1 METTSAAHTGS
12 SLTDSLSHHD
22 SSHKLAE
29 SPPSPFLLGL
39 VLVIVGAIGFS
50 PWYVAKKAREAADSP
65 NAEVIFKNARALGRS
80 HMLHPGATGVSSKV
94 QVALQY
100 RMEGKYEDSIRE
112 FNDVLVHPQS
122 VEKRA
127 LNLLVRGDC
136 FLNLGQYDKALDD
149 FNKSIELVPNDRDA
163 YMERATAYF
172 RMGKKDLYARDLLKA
187 RSFNR

>member
-1 METTSAAHTGS
+1 M
-12 SLTDSLSHHD
+12 
-22 SSHKLAE
+22 
-29 SPPSPFLLGL
+29 
-39 VLVIVGAIGFS
+39 VIVGAIGFS
-50 PWYVAKKAREAADSP
+50 PWYVVKKAREAADSP
-65 NAEVIFKNARALGRS
+65 NADVIFKNARALGRS

-172 RMGKKDLYARDLLKA
+172 RMGNKDLYAQDMQKA